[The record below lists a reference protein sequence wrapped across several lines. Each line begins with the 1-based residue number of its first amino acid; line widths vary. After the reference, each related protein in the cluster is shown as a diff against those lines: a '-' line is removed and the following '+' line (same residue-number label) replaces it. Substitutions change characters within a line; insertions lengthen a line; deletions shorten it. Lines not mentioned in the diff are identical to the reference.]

1 MYPYFIMFHLIH
13 AHLLFSKLFLNKLH
27 SPLFLFLELQV
38 KESRHVKQIIC
49 SVEIDDNIIQKYDSC
64 SNCERK
70 MWNSIQFAIARYK
83 WAGKRA
89 KVKLTHWYSGLKKSS
104 HSSYR
109 WLRPHVL
116 FELPYK
122 IAGTD
127 KKSRQGCKTRRTRG
141 ERNGANGKDEK
152 GASVSPQCRSSSEI
166 CKRRDRNTREVIY
179 NVMLQILACII
190 DRNRKVATQNRFFY
204 TRKQKTKVF
213 KHDLICSRGNYW
225 NVTSLLFRVIQWEIH
240 FIVEKRRIG

>member
-13 AHLLFSKLFLNKLH
+13 AHLLFSKLSLNKLH

-89 KVKLTHWYSGLKKSS
+89 KVKLTHWYSGLKKIEPLVLPLIASS
-104 HSSYR
+104 RTVRIAVQNCRHGQ
-109 WLRPHVL
+109 
-116 FELPYK
+116 K
-122 IAGTD
+122 IE
-127 KKSRQGCKTRRTRG
+127 TR
-141 ERNGANGKDEK
+141 
-152 GASVSPQCRSSSEI
+152 
-166 CKRRDRNTREVIY
+166 
-179 NVMLQILACII
+179 L
-190 DRNRKVATQNRFFY
+190 
-204 TRKQKTKVF
+204 
-213 KHDLICSRGNYW
+213 
-225 NVTSLLFRVIQWEIH
+225 
-240 FIVEKRRIG
+240 